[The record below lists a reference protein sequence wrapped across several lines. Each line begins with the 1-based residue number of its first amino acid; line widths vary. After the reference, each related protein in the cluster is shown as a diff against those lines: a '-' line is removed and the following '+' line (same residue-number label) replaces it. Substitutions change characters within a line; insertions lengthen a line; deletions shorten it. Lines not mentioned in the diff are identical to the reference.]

1 MSDMYKSAVEG
12 SLQRNLSTVLP
23 SGNNSDIKWSY
34 VCGTTSEP
42 LTCKHVGQLFDEKTT
57 EFASRTCIVSIYQD
71 ISKTFAEV
79 RKEVD
84 RLAAGF
90 ISLGM
95 DKGDRLGIW
104 GITCYEW
111 YLVQFAAAK
120 AGLVLVNINP
130 AYQAAELKYCLN
142 LVDVK
147 GLVCSETFR
156 TQNYYKILNAVA
168 PEVEGS
174 KPGSIKSANA
184 PALEK
189 LVMISDKEFG
199 GAFRFQDVMKMGDS
213 KEYMDKLES
222 LQNKIQ
228 MDDACNIQFTSGTTG
243 SPKGACSSHHNVVN
257 NTRIMG
263 QRIQFDKKPHAICL
277 ACPFYHSFGCIM
289 GNICALTFGVKIVVP
304 AAHFNGKSCLEA
316 IEKEKCTAIYG
327 SPTMFVDMLNL
338 QRQHAYDV
346 SSVETGIMA
355 GASCPTELCKN
366 VGKELNMTRFTVVYG
381 MTETGPV
388 TFQAFPGASTTL
400 YVNPHVEAK
409 VCDENGKLLP
419 CGTPGEICTR
429 GYSTMLGYWGDE
441 KKTKD
446 TIDSKSWLHSGD
458 LGVIHENGSLEIV
471 GRIKDMIIRGGENL
485 FPKEIEELLHQ
496 HPKVMEASVVG
507 IPDERM
513 GEELCAWIRLE
524 DNTHCTEEEL
534 KAYFKGK
541 IAHFKIPRFII
552 FVDKFP
558 LTVTG
563 KIQKFKVIEESIK
576 KLGR

>member
-228 MDDACNIQFTSGTTG
+228 MDDACNIQFTSVGEIG
-243 SPKGACSSHHNVVN
+243 FNQHLNSSH
-257 NTRIMG
+257 NTSRVQPAVPKVLVPPIIM
-263 QRIQFDKKPHAICL
+263 L
-277 ACPFYHSFGCIM
+277 
-289 GNICALTFGVKIVVP
+289 LTTPESWDNG
-304 AAHFNGKSCLEA
+304 FNSTKR
-316 IEKEKCTAIYG
+316 CTAIYG